1 MIEFDESKQLGRISD
16 LYKKEEEDLVM
27 LLADRKGVPYIDLT
41 TVSIEMEALRLI
53 LEKNSREAKVAAFKS
68 IGKKIFLA
76 ALSPDSSIVNETVE
90 SLERKGFE
98 VSIFMVSKASLERA
112 FSFYKDISLASET
125 KAGVLDISSTALE
138 DLIKDIKNISDV
150 RGLIDAKMA
159 ETGGHKVSIL
169 LEILIAGALATKAS
183 DIHIEP
189 EEKDVRVR
197 FRLDGLLNEIY
208 VCSNDVYKLVNS
220 RIKLLS
226 GLKIS
231 MKQNSQDGRFSI
243 TVGDKEIEMR
253 VSLMPGAYG
262 ESVVMRVLNPDNIN
276 VPFESLGIEPKL
288 FAALDKALKKPN
300 GIILNTGPTGS
311 GKTTT
316 LYAALQ
322 RVHGDDNKIITIEDP
337 IEYHVNGITQ
347 TQVEEEKGYTFLQG
361 LRSAMRQDPD
371 IIMGEIRD
379 ADTAKVAV
387 NSALTGHLVLSTLH
401 TNSAAG
407 AVPRLVELG
416 VNPKILAS
424 ALSIALAQRL
434 VRKICNS
441 CKEEY
446 LPIEPERRIIE
457 NTIKE
462 MIDAGKEDS
471 LVDIEYK
478 NYKLYRGAGCENCHL
493 GYKGRMGIYEAEME
507 NVLNQ
512 EYPSEREVKAA
523 SSVDKIP
530 TLKEDAIIK
539 VLRGLTT
546 IDEVSKA
553 VDLYE

>member
-1 MIEFDESKQLGRISD
+1 
-16 LYKKEEEDLVM
+16 
-27 LLADRKGVPYIDLT
+27 
-41 TVSIEMEALRLI
+41 
-53 LEKNSREAKVAAFKS
+53 
-68 IGKKIFLA
+68 
-76 ALSPDSSIVNETVE
+76 
-90 SLERKGFE
+90 
-98 VSIFMVSKASLERA
+98 
-112 FSFYKDISLASET
+112 
-125 KAGVLDISSTALE
+125 
-138 DLIKDIKNISDV
+138 
-150 RGLIDAKMA
+150 
-159 ETGGHKVSIL
+159 
-169 LEILIAGALATKAS
+169 
-183 DIHIEP
+183 
-189 EEKDVRVR
+189 
-197 FRLDGLLNEIY
+197 
-208 VCSNDVYKLVNS
+208 
-220 RIKLLS
+220 
-226 GLKIS
+226 

-243 TVGDKEIEMR
+243 TVGVKEIEMR

-288 FAALDKALKKPN
+288 FAALDKALKRPN

-322 RVHGDDNKIITIEDP
+322 RVHGADNKIITIEDP
-337 IEYHVNGITQ
+337 IEYHVDGITQ

-371 IIMGEIRD
+371 IIMVGEIRD

-434 VRKICNS
+434 VRKICLS

-446 LPIEPERRIIE
+446 LPIEPERKIIE

-462 MIDAGKEDS
+462 MIDGGKEDC
-471 LVDIEYK
+471 LLGIEYT
-478 NYKLYRGAGCENCHL
+478 NYKLYRGRGCENCHL
-493 GYKGRMGIYEAEME
+493 GYKGRLGIYEAVLMSPEME

-512 EYPSEREVKAA
+512 DYPSEREVKAA

-539 VLRGLTT
+539 VLRGVTT